1 MIAAGITMS
10 LICVSV
16 QAETTLMTTERAALI
31 FRFDTVSAAG
41 FGAKTSNVS
50 VNVCD
55 GESVKLS
62 EIVLHG

>member
-1 MIAAGITMS
+1 MIVAGITVG

-31 FRFDTVSAAG
+31 FRFDTVRAAG

-55 GESVKLS
+55 GKSVKLS
-62 EIVLHG
+62 EIVLHC